1 MSLSLDT
8 PILSL
13 TGQGIPRF
21 GQPTARRLGLAL
33 ATLYGKREAGEAT
46 VEDLLNYL
54 PMRYEDRSNLTRI
67 SELRDGVEASLELY
81 VRVAGGFQVGKNRGP
96 KAPPLY
102 IFEVTASDPERT
114 AKPVVVWWF
123 VSGRQAG
130 RIIAYNR
137 QRFTRGARFVAYGT
151 WKLDARRNTFAL
163 QLNKPDELEMLPGI
177 WTPPEHALLRLAEE
191 NNNESAPAQPANE
204 SVIIR
209 RADEGES
216 NAENVAN
223 EGSDEGTASLGE
235 DDFEAEASDPLL
247 AAIHVGRRVPV
258 YRKLGE
264 FPAKRMREIMHAVL
278 ARIDDAELTETLPA
292 ELITR
297 QKLISRA
304 EALRRIHFPTE
315 DAPLADYERARS
327 PAHLRLIFEEFFWVA
342 LAIAIRKSE
351 RVKEPKGAVIEIDER
366 VRTHLAEIL
375 PFTLTSAQERSVKR
389 ILDDMQSDVPMN
401 RLLQGDVGSG
411 KTIVA
416 LLAMLAAMENG
427 YQAAL
432 MAPTEILAD
441 QHARNIKRMLARTPH
456 RAELLIGSLRAAEK
470 RRLHADIAAGEV
482 HACIGTHA
490 LIQEAVAFRK
500 LGIVIIDEQHRFGV
514 LQRASLRERG
524 FNPDVLVMTATPIP
538 RSLAMTV
545 YGDLDV
551 SVIDELPPGRTPIK
565 TVVVGEDQRAGVY
578 KGVEREIRAGRQ
590 AYIVYPLVEESEKMD
605 LKDATRMFEHLRDR
619 VFPTFEIGLL
629 HGKMKSAEKE
639 ETMHRFTRGEIQILV
654 ATTVVEVGVD
664 VPNASVMVIE
674 HAERFGLSQLH
685 QLRGRV
691 GRGAEQ
697 SFCVL
702 LASDKQTAVARERLG
717 IMEETNDGFRIAE
730 KDLEIRGPGEVMG
743 TRQSGVPTFR
753 VGNLV
758 RDVAILEAARNEAD
772 YYLSNARR
780 RTRETSRL
788 IERVR
793 ADARFGLAAV
803 G

>member
-1 MSLSLDT
+1 MSLTLDT

-13 TGQGIPRF
+13 TGHGIPRF

-33 ATLYGKREAGEAT
+33 ASIAGKRDAGEAT
-46 VEDLLNYL
+46 IEDLLNYL

-67 SELRDGVEASLELY
+67 TELSDGTEASLELY

-96 KAPPLY
+96 KSPPLF
-102 IFEVTASDPERT
+102 IFEITASDPERT
-114 AKPVVVWWF
+114 GKPVVVWWF
-123 VSGRQAG
+123 VSGRQAT
-130 RIIAYNR
+130 RIVAYNR
-137 QRFTRGARFVAYGT
+137 QRFTRGARFVAYGR
-151 WKLDARRNTFAL
+151 WEWDARRNTFAL
-163 QLNKPDELEMLPGI
+163 RLGKPDELEMLPGT

-191 NNNESAPAQPANE
+191 NGGHDHEDSNTQPGNALAGDSTDEDSDTDAESFG
-204 SVIIR
+204 
-209 RADEGES
+209 DEE
-216 NAENVAN
+216 
-223 EGSDEGTASLGE
+223 
-235 DDFEAEASDPLL
+235 EAEAADPRL

-264 FPAKRMREIMHAVL
+264 FAAKRLREIMHAVF
-278 ARIDDAELTETLPA
+278 ARLDDAEITETLPPD
-292 ELITR
+292 LIGR
-297 QKLISRA
+297 QQLISRA
-304 EALRRIHFPTE
+304 EALRRIHFPSD

-351 RVKEPKGAVIEIDER
+351 RVKEPKGAVIEIDDR
-366 VRTHLAEIL
+366 VRGHLAEIL
-375 PFTLTSAQERSVKR
+375 PFALTGAQERSVTR

-482 HACIGTHA
+482 HACVGTHA
-490 LIQEAVAFRK
+490 LIQEAVAFHK
-500 LGIVIIDEQHRFGV
+500 LGLVVIDEQHRFGV

-590 AYIVYPLVEESEKMD
+590 AYIVYPLVEESEKID

-619 VFPTFEIGLL
+619 VFPTFTIGLL

-639 ETMHRFTRGEIQILV
+639 ETMHRFTRGEVQILV

-691 GRGAEQ
+691 GRGAEK

-702 LASDKQTAVARERLG
+702 LASEKQTTVARERLG

-758 RDVAILEAARNEAD
+758 RDVRILEEARNEAD

-793 ADARFGLAAV
+793 ADTRFGLAAV

>member
-8 PILSL
+8 PILTL
-13 TGQGIPRF
+13 PGHGIPRF
-21 GQPTARRLGLAL
+21 GQPTARRLALAL
-33 ATLYGKREAGEAT
+33 AALSGKREAEEAS

-67 SELRDGVEASLELY
+67 AELSDGVEASLELY

-96 KAPPLY
+96 KQPPLF
-102 IFEVTASDPERT
+102 IFEITASDPERT

-123 VSGRQAG
+123 VSGRQAT
-130 RIIAYNR
+130 RIVAYNR
-137 QRFTRGARFVAYGT
+137 QRFVRGARFVAYGKWEWDT
-151 WKLDARRNTFAL
+151 RRNTFTL
-163 QLNKPDELEMLPGI
+163 RLNKPDELEMLPGT
-177 WTPPEHALLRLAEE
+177 WTPPEHALLRLADEHGE
-191 NNNESAPAQPANE
+191 MATPNNDHAVSADTTEAAAHE
-204 SVIIR
+204 GAAL
-209 RADEGES
+209 ADE
-216 NAENVAN
+216 
-223 EGSDEGTASLGE
+223 DE
-235 DDFEAEASDPLL
+235 DEASDPLL

-264 FPAKRMREIMHAVL
+264 FRAKRLREITHAVL
-278 ARIDDAELTETLPA
+278 ARIDDAEITETLPGD
-292 ELITR
+292 LIGR
-297 QKLISRA
+297 QNLISRA
-304 EALRRIHFPTE
+304 EALRRIHFPAE
-315 DAPLADYERARS
+315 DAALADYERARS

-366 VRTHLAEIL
+366 VRQHLAEIL
-375 PFTLTSAQERSVKR
+375 PFTLTSAQERAITR
-389 ILDDMQSDVPMN
+389 IHDDMQSDAPMN

-432 MAPTEILAD
+432 MAPTEILAE
-441 QHARNIKRMLARTPH
+441 QHARNIKRMLARTPY
-456 RAELLIGSLRAAEK
+456 RTELLIGSLRAAEK
-470 RRLHADIAAGEV
+470 RRLHADIAAGEI
-482 HACIGTHA
+482 HACVGTHA
-490 LIQEAVAFRK
+490 LIQESVAFHK
-500 LGIVIIDEQHRFGV
+500 LGLVVIDEQHRFGV
-514 LQRASLRERG
+514 LQRAALRERG

-551 SVIDELPPGRTPIK
+551 SVIDELPPGRTPVK

-578 KGVEREIRAGRQ
+578 KGVEREVRAGRQ
-590 AYIVYPLVEESEKMD
+590 VYVVYPLVEESEKMD
-605 LKDATRMFEHLRDR
+605 LKDATRMFEQLRDR
-619 VFPTFEIGLL
+619 VFPNFTIGLL
-629 HGKMKSAEKE
+629 HGKMKAAEKE
-639 ETMHRFTRGEIQILV
+639 EVMHRFTRGEIQILV
-654 ATTVVEVGVD
+654 ATTVIEVGVD
-664 VPNASVMVIE
+664 VANASVMVIE

-691 GRGAEQ
+691 GRGSEQ

-702 LASDKQTAVARERLG
+702 LASDKQTSVARERLG

-743 TRQSGVPTFR
+743 TRQSGIPTFR

-758 RDVAILEAARNEAD
+758 RDVRILEEARREAD
-772 YYLSNARR
+772 YYLSARR
-780 RTRETSRL
+780 RTRETSQL

-793 ADARFGLAAV
+793 ADARFGLASV